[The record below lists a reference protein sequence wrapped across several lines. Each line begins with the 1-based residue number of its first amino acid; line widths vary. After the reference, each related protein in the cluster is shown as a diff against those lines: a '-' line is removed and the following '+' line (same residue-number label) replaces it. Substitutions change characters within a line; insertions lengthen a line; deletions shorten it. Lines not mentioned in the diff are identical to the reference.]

1 VDVKLFKAVDGCKD
15 YNGKLVGLEGNKVVI
30 TDDESNELSFD
41 RNDVA
46 STRLAI
52 EF

>member
-1 VDVKLFKAVDGCKD
+1 
-15 YNGKLVGLEGNKVVI
+15 VGLEENKVVI
-30 TDDESNELSFD
+30 TDDEGNELSFD
-41 RNDVA
+41 KNEVA